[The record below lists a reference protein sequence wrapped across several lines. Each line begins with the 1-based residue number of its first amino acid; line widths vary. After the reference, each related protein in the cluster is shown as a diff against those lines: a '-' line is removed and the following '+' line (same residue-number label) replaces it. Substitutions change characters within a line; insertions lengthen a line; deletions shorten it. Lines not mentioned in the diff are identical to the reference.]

1 MFVALHPHFPLWYR
15 EHVSIAGSHLRR
27 AAVIIIFILLSPHY
41 GQISLLVC
49 ACDQLLFLYFH
60 FAKADCCI
68 HCTHSQWPETSRQDE
83 KKNTKHSA
91 GEQASERVCTQKY
104 WPTAII
110 CSTLNKRIPAAAQSL
125 PLDSVWERRK
135 TRGESSLA
143 VIMYFKTLGVFSLS
157 ALHAGFAK
165 CIFHYV
171 LSIMGS

>member
-49 ACDQLLFLYFH
+49 ACDQLLFYIFILQRRIVAYTVH
-60 FAKADCCI
+60 TASGQRRAARM
-68 HCTHSQWPETSRQDE
+68 E
-83 KKNTKHSA
+83 KNTKHSA

-110 CSTLNKRIPAAAQSL
+110 CSTLNKGIPAAQSL